1 MEIDPSLLKVQHN
14 PDRKRFEVKV
24 DNHLAVCEYILSK
37 TRIIFTHTEVPKALE
52 GNGIGAMLA
61 KAGLEYARE
70 HELRIMPLCPFVA
83 AYMEENPEYNDLLM
97 PGFKLKTKG

>member
-1 MEIDPSLLKVQHN
+1 MEIDPTLLKVQHN

-24 DNHLAVCEYILSK
+24 ENHTAVCEYILSK
-37 TRIIFTHTEVPKALE
+37 SRIIFSHTEVPKALE

-61 KAGLEYARE
+61 KAGLDYARE
-70 HELRIMPLCPFVA
+70 NDLRIMPLCPFVA
-83 AYMEENPEYNDLLM
+83 AYMQENPEYNDLLM